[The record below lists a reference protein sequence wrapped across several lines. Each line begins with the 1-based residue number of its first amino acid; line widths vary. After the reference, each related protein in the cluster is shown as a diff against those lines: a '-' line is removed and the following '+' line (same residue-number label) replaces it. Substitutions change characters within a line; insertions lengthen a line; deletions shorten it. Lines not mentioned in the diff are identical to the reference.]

1 MARTAASPT
10 SSECTTQ
17 RADGS
22 FCQRPADDRFP
33 NRICA
38 HHAIKVHLAV
48 KQYLGGIDVTA
59 FAEGD
64 GFNA

>member
-1 MARTAASPT
+1 MPRAAASPT

-48 KQYLGGIDVTA
+48 KEYLDGVDLSAIAQIDT
-59 FAEGD
+59 
-64 GFNA
+64 